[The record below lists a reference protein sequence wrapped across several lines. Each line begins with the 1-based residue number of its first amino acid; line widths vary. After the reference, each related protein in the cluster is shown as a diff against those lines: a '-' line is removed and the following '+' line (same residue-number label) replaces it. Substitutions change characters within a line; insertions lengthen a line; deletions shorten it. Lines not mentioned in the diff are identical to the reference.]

1 VPGAPSPWLDGW
13 APQQFVFGTGGAS
26 GPQRDV
32 FADTGNTQTGGGQ
45 VNGQQTYDQML
56 HWKLAGTII
65 LALAT
70 VFVLQQLGF
79 RFVVAAGVG

>member
-1 VPGAPSPWLDGW
+1 MPGAPAPFLDTW
-13 APQQFVFGTGGAS
+13 APAQYVFGSAGAA
-26 GPQRDV
+26 GPVRSPGDEQPVSYGTSTDQTV
-32 FADTGNTQTGGGQ
+32 DTT
-45 VNGQQTYDQML
+45 L